1 MKAIFKKE
9 FLSYMHSVVGFL
21 FMAVTIFFFALYAT
35 VYNMVS
41 GYPYVSYTLSA
52 IIFLFLLAI
61 PILSMRILAEERKQR
76 TDQLILTAPI
86 SVGKIVLG
94 KFFAMAAIFMIPV
107 VLMCIFPLYLQNFGT
122 VPMGESYTAILAF
135 VLYGLTCIAVGLF
148 VSSITESQVIAAV
161 LSFGILFVTYMMSG
175 IQNLVSS
182 TGNLLT
188 QILGAFDFQ
197 TRFANMTN
205 GILDVTAVIYFV
217 SVICLLLF
225 LTTQSIQKRRYSVSV
240 KNLSMG
246 AYSSVTIV
254 IVVVLTVVVNMI
266 AGKLPAKYTNIDVT
280 SNQLYTITEQT
291 EEMLSNL
298 TEDVTIYVISAEDNA
313 DATVN
318 QTLKCYEEASS
329 HITVSFIDPLVNP
342 QFVNQYVTSNISQN
356 SIIVE
361 SEKRY
366 KVISYNDLYETE
378 IDYSTYQQSVTGY
391 DAEGQLTSAIAY
403 CTSDDMPKIYI
414 IAGHNE
420 YSLDSGFLT
429 AIEKENIEYETISL
443 LEYDAIPED
452 AECIIIHAPET
463 DFSTDDADK
472 VIAYLNQG
480 GKAFITSEYAGT
492 ELPNFERIL
501 SEFGMTLQEGYA
513 VDNNAGNYYQTPI
526 YLLPNVEYATE
537 TSGLTSMYTYLL
549 APYSQGI
556 SVPET
561 EVEGMT
567 YTKLLT
573 GSEKSI
579 VKTNVATS
587 TTFEKED
594 GDIDGP
600 VCIGVKAEKT
610 LEEGSAVIYVFAS
623 AQMFMDNAD
632 SAVSGNNKQLFSN
645 IMGIV
650 ADHEVSVSVPVKSY
664 EMEYLTASTGDITF
678 FGVIVVVMIPLAL
691 IIMGMGIWLNRRK
704 K

>member
-35 VYNMVS
+35 AYHMVS
-41 GYPYVSYTLSA
+41 GYPYIAYTLSA

-94 KFFAMAAIFMIPV
+94 KYLAMASVFMIPV
-107 VLMCIFPLYLQNFGT
+107 LIMCVFPLYLQYFGT
-122 VPMGESYTAILAF
+122 VPMGEAYTAILAF
-135 VLYGLTCIAVGLF
+135 ALYGLTCIAVGLF

-161 LSFGILFVTYMMSG
+161 LSFGILFVTYMISG
-175 IQNLVSS
+175 IQDLISS

-188 QILGAFDFQ
+188 QFLGVFDFQ
-197 TRFANMTN
+197 IRFSAMIN
-205 GILDVTAVIYFV
+205 GIFDITSVVYFV

-240 KNLSMG
+240 RNLSMG
-246 AYSSVTIV
+246 AYSSITIV
-254 IVVVLTVVVNMI
+254 IVVGLTVVVNMI
-266 AGKLPAKYTNIDVT
+266 VGKLPAKYTNIDVT

-291 EEMLSNL
+291 EEILEKL
-298 TEDVTIYVISAEDNA
+298 TEDVTIYVISAEDRA
-313 DATVN
+313 DTTVN
-318 QTLKCYEEASS
+318 QTLKCYEDASS
-329 HITVSFIDPLVNP
+329 HITVTYIDPLVNP
-342 QFVNQYVTSNISQN
+342 QFVNQYATSNISQN

-361 SEKRY
+361 SERRF
-366 KVISYNDLYETE
+366 KVISYNDLYESE
-378 IDYSTYQQSVTGY
+378 IDYTTYQQNVTGY

-403 CTSDDMPKIYI
+403 CTSEDMPKVYM

-420 YSLDSGFLT
+420 YTLDSGFLT
-429 AIEKENIEYETISL
+429 AIEKENMEYETINL
-443 LEYDAIPED
+443 MDYETVPED
-452 AECIIIHAPET
+452 AAGIIIHAPET
-463 DFSTDDADK
+463 DFSSDDADK
-472 VIAYLNQG
+472 IITYLNQG
-480 GKAFITSEYAGT
+480 GKVFITTEYAGT

-501 SEFGMTLQEGYA
+501 AEFGMVLQEGYV
-513 VDNNAGNYYQTPI
+513 VDNNEDNYYQTPI
-526 YLLPNVEYATE
+526 NLLPNVEYATE
-537 TSGLTSMYTYLL
+537 TSGLTGSYTYLL
-549 APYSQGI
+549 TPYAQGI
-556 SVPET
+556 SVPEE

-573 GSEKSI
+573 GSEQSI
-579 VKTNVATS
+579 VKTNVAAS
-587 TTFEKED
+587 TTFEKEE

-600 VCIGVKAEKT
+600 VCIGVKAEKA
-610 LEEGSAVIYVFAS
+610 LDDGIAVLYVFSS

-632 SAVSGNNKQLFSN
+632 NAVSGNNKQLFSN

-650 ADHEVSVSVPVKSY
+650 ANHEVSVSIPVKSY
-664 EMEYLTASTGDITF
+664 AAEYLAASTGDIAF
-678 FGVIVVVMIPLAL
+678 FGLIMVVMIPLSFIAV
-691 IIMGMGIWLNRRK
+691 GMVIWLNRRK

>member
-35 VYNMVS
+35 AYHMVA
-41 GYPYVSYTLSA
+41 GYPYIAYTLSA

-94 KFFAMAAIFMIPV
+94 KYLAMASIFMIPV
-107 VLMCIFPLYLQNFGT
+107 LVMCVFPLYLQNFGT
-122 VPMGESYTAILAF
+122 VPIGEAYTAILAF

-161 LSFGILFVTYMMSG
+161 LSFGILFVTYMISG
-175 IQNLVSS
+175 IQDLISS

-188 QILGAFDFQ
+188 QFLGVFDFQ
-197 TRFANMTN
+197 IRFSSMMN
-205 GILDVTAVIYFV
+205 GILDITSIVYFV
-217 SVICLLLF
+217 SIICLLLF

-240 KNLSMG
+240 RNLSMG
-246 AYSSVTIV
+246 AYSSITIV
-254 IVVVLTVVVNMI
+254 IVVGLTVIVNMI
-266 AGKLPAKYTNIDVT
+266 VGKLPAKYTNIDVT
-280 SNQLYTITEQT
+280 SNQLYSITEQT
-291 EEMLSNL
+291 EEILRNL
-298 TEDVTIYVISAEDNA
+298 AEDITIYVISAEDRA
-313 DATVN
+313 DTTVN
-318 QTLKCYEEASS
+318 QTLKCYEDASS
-329 HITVSFIDPLVNP
+329 HITVTYIDPLVNP
-342 QFVNQYVTSNISQN
+342 QFVNQYATSNISQN

-361 SEKRY
+361 SERRF
-366 KVISYNDLYETE
+366 KVISYNDLYESE
-378 IDYSTYQQSVTGY
+378 IDYTTYQQNVTGY

-403 CTSDDMPKIYI
+403 CTSEDMPKVYM

-420 YSLDSGFLT
+420 YTLDSGFLT
-429 AIEKENIEYETISL
+429 AIEKENVEYETINL
-443 LEYDAIPED
+443 MDYENVPKDAVG
-452 AECIIIHAPET
+452 IIIHAPET
-463 DFSTDDADK
+463 DFSSDDADK
-472 VIAYLNQG
+472 VITYLNQG
-480 GKAFITSEYAGT
+480 GKVFITAEYAGT
-492 ELPNFERIL
+492 ELQNFERIL
-501 SEFGMTLQEGYA
+501 AEFGMALQEGYA
-513 VDNNAGNYYQTPI
+513 VDTKEGNYYQTPI

-537 TSGLTSMYTYLL
+537 TSGLTGSYTYLL
-549 APYSQGI
+549 TPYAQGI
-556 SVPET
+556 SVPEE

-573 GSEKSI
+573 GSEQSI

-587 TTFEKED
+587 TTFEKEE

-600 VCIGVKAEKT
+600 VCIGVKAEKA
-610 LEEGSAVIYVFAS
+610 LDEGCAVLYVFSS

-645 IMGIV
+645 IMGTV
-650 ADHEVSVSVPVKSY
+650 VNHEVSVSIPVKSY
-664 EMEYLTASTGDITF
+664 ETEYLTASTGDTAF
-678 FGVIVVVMIPLAL
+678 FGLIMVVMIPLL
-691 IIMGMGIWLNRRK
+691 LSVVGIVIWFNRRK

>member
-35 VYNMVS
+35 AYHMVS
-41 GYPYVSYTLSA
+41 GYPYISYTLSA

-94 KFFAMAAIFMIPV
+94 KYLAMASIFMIPV
-107 VLMCIFPLYLQNFGT
+107 VLICLFPFYLQNFGT
-122 VPMGESYTAILAF
+122 VPMGETYTAILAF
-135 VLYGLTCIAVGLF
+135 MLYGLTCIAVGLF

-161 LSFGILFVTYMMSG
+161 LSFGILFITYMMSG
-175 IQNLVSS
+175 IQDLTSS

-188 QILGAFDFQ
+188 RLLGVFDFQ
-197 TRFANMTN
+197 IRFAAMTN
-205 GILDVTAVIYFV
+205 GILDVTAVVYFV

-225 LTTQSIQKRRYSVSV
+225 LTVQSIQKRRYSVSV
-240 KNLSMG
+240 RNISMG
-246 AYSSVTIV
+246 AYSSATIV
-254 IVVVLTVVVNMI
+254 IVVVLMVVINLI
-266 AGKLPAKYTNIDVT
+266 AEKLPTKYTNIDVT

-291 EEMLSNL
+291 EEMLGNL
-298 TEDVTIYVISAEDNA
+298 TEDITIYVISAEDNA
-313 DATVN
+313 DTTVN
-318 QTLKCYEEASS
+318 QTLKCYKDASS
-329 HITVSFIDPLVNP
+329 HITVTYIDPLVNP
-342 QFVNQYVTSNISQN
+342 QFVNQYAANSISQN

-361 SEKRY
+361 SDKRF

-378 IDYSTYQQSVTGY
+378 IDYSTYQQTVTGY

-403 CTSDDMPKIYI
+403 CTSEDMPKLYM

-420 YSLDSGFLT
+420 YTLDSGFL
-429 AIEKENIEYETISL
+429 ASVEKENIEYETISL
-443 LEYDAIPED
+443 MDYEAVPED
-452 AECIIIHAPET
+452 AECIMIHAPET
-463 DFSTDDADK
+463 DFSADDADK

-480 GKAFITSEYAGT
+480 GKVFITSEYIGK

-501 SEFGMTLQEGYA
+501 SEFGMTLQAGYA
-513 VDNNAGNYYQTPI
+513 VDSNVGNYYQTPI
-526 YLLPNVEYATE
+526 YLLPNVEYADE
-537 TSGLTSMYTYLL
+537 TSGLTGMYTYLL
-549 APYSQGI
+549 VPYAQGI

-561 EVEGMT
+561 SVEGMT

-573 GSEKSI
+573 GSEQSI
-579 VKTNVATS
+579 VKTNVAAS
-587 TTFEKED
+587 AAFEKEE

-610 LEEGSAVIYVFAS
+610 LDKGSAVLYVFSS

-645 IMGIV
+645 IMGSV
-650 ADHEVSVSVPVKSY
+650 ADHEVSVSIPVKSY
-664 EMEYLTASTGDITF
+664 ETEYLTASTGDITF
-678 FGVIVVVMIPLAL
+678 FGIIMVVMIPLSL
-691 IIMGMGIWLNRRK
+691 IVVGLVIWLNRRK